1 MCFITK
7 TKTNKKKRQKQ
18 TLKSFQKKCL
28 QEEFQLKLLKTV
40 YGFLFIVLYS
50 INEQLLFHFK
60 RSFGLSISAA
70 VQQEK

>member
-50 INEQLLFHFK
+50 INE
-60 RSFGLSISAA
+60 
-70 VQQEK
+70 